1 MEDDAPSPQIERLPE
16 RDPSS
21 ASQSTRA
28 KPQVAVRV
36 FRWALPRPLPRR
48 RPCRP
53 APRPSALRPAGYP
66 ASGLCPVGAG
76 SAPAASRLSPSP
88 TILHAIGAH
97 GRIRTCDTSF
107 RKRVLYPLSYV
118 GRAGTLDCTPGLTT
132 AHVPSR
138 PSVLPPL
145 CSSSADFTRLA
156 RSFLPGWAGSSHRD
170 STIGLRQ
177 VRRTVTEKS

>member
-1 MEDDAPSPQIERLPE
+1 VEDDAPSPQIERLPE

-28 KPQVAVRV
+28 KPQVAVRL

-118 GRAGTLDCTPGLTT
+118 GGTLDCTPTGSEPWAPAPHGPARNRRRGDTRPLVAAPARNT
-132 AHVPSR
+132 SR
-138 PSVLPPL
+138 TEVRAEHLR
-145 CSSSADFTRLA
+145 SA
-156 RSFLPGWAGSSHRD
+156 GGE
-170 STIGLRQ
+170 
-177 VRRTVTEKS
+177 RRRPMHEEVQ